1 MGLGM
6 GFSRGFGGGGLKG
19 LIAELYSAATFD
31 NSLDASDMKDPLAP
45 ASSAQERVAW
55 MEENAE
61 DRGGDGPAMIES
73 LSQDII
79 DSIQAGYDNGEIE
92 ANEKIIIDIALRD
105 PDEGET
111 IVLAR
116 TSATINE
123 ENGIMI
129 ENSHP
134 AYILDE
140 ERRMIGH
147 STPEHLYTENR
158 RSAEKIFNSIKDKL
172 QPNHHEEEKSYPD
185 KSFECITGDVVDH
198 CVEGE
203 THTFLADNEENQTQ
217 EINLTVPSPFNRNP

>member
-1 MGLGM
+1 MAGE
-6 GFSRGFGGGGLKG
+6 LKVI
-19 LIAELYSAATFD
+19 IADLYQAITFD
-31 NSLDASDMKDPLAP
+31 NSMTASDMKDPLAP
-45 ASSAQERVAW
+45 TNFSKELIGW

-61 DRGGDGPAMIES
+61 NLEGDGPAMIES

-105 PDEGET
+105 PNEGER

-129 ENSHP
+129 ENAHP

-140 ERRMIGH
+140 ERRLIGH
-147 STPEHLYTENR
+147 SNHYFINETNKENAR
-158 RSAEKIFNSIKDKL
+158 EIFQSIKDKL
-172 QPNHHEEEKSYPD
+172 QPDFDKEEKIFPED
-185 KSFECITGDVVDH
+185 RSFDCLTNQIVDGCI
-198 CVEGE
+198 ENE
-203 THTFLADNEENQTQ
+203 THTFLAENEENQTQ
-217 EINLTVPSPFNRNP
+217 EINLTVPSPFNRSP